1 MQRTLRFTLALL
13 FCTTAGLQ
21 AGDVLLRLSPDA
33 NAPTVARVDETN
45 STIQRSTQVANPFL
59 AQNGWKQSQH
69 KVSIDGYIS
78 TAKMSKNFEIELQTP
93 LSANSNLSGT
103 PLTRIEK
110 SDQIK
115 VLKVDDQWAQ
125 LRITKT
131 LPVFFQ
137 QRTRPVT
144 PLAPITMNAKPT
156 YRQETND
163 KSYLNDFDPARGVG
177 ITRPEA
183 LPPENVVWTSSNSAP
198 IPRPAPKANARSINP
213 TTQRT
218 LAPATTQTTYAEGI
232 IYRFSGTLVQA
243 GNALQL
249 EDGQGNRLVNV
260 DISQMYINDIGP
272 YLDKKVQ
279 IHGEVQLSE
288 DRNQVIAI
296 TARTIR
302 IGL

>member
-1 MQRTLRFTLALL
+1 MQRILKSTLAIL

-33 NAPTVARVDETN
+33 NASAVARVDETN

-156 YRQETND
+156 YSQQTND

-177 ITRPEA
+177 ITRPDA
-183 LPPENVVWTSSNSAP
+183 LPPENVVWTNSNSAP
-198 IPRPAPKANARSINP
+198 IPRPAPKPHTFAP
-213 TTQRT
+213 TTHRT
-218 LAPATTQTTYAEGI
+218 IAPATTQTTYADGI

-243 GNALQL
+243 ANALHL
-249 EDGQGNRLVNV
+249 EDARGNHLVDV
-260 DISQMYINDIGP
+260 DISEMYINDIGP
-272 YLDKKVQ
+272 YLDKQVY

-288 DRNQVIAI
+288 DRNQVLAI
-296 TARTIR
+296 TARAIR
-302 IGL
+302 IGQ